1 VKSIISVISSIL
13 AGLLVGLAIVILYE
27 KGFAAVKTDL
37 TARWAGIK
45 TRVLAWFRTNN
56 PETT

>member
-1 VKSIISVISSIL
+1 MKSIISVISSIL

-37 TARWAGIK
+37 TARYTSTK
-45 TRVLAWFRTNN
+45 TQVLAWFKSNH